1 MLVFGDAMN
10 LILTTYCVKPIIS
23 HTVAVHNICGMKPKM
38 SRENDIDE
46 MCQLLATEWKKRPNH
61 RLGQFLL
68 NFIFH
73 VPAVKDLNM
82 WMQQD
87 TTTKK
92 RLELWEKAEKL
103 RVKAQRAITDYAG
116 SSGS

>member
-1 MLVFGDAMN
+1 
-10 LILTTYCVKPIIS
+10 
-23 HTVAVHNICGMKPKM
+23 M
-38 SRENDIDE
+38 SREDDINE
-46 MCQLLATEWKKRPNH
+46 MCQLLAVEWKKRPNH

-73 VPAVKDLNM
+73 VPAMKDISM
-82 WMQQD
+82 WMQRD

-92 RLELWEKAEKL
+92 RLEQWEDALIQKARDQKK
-103 RVKAQRAITDYAG
+103 VTDFAG

>member
-1 MLVFGDAMN
+1 MI
-10 LILTTYCVKPIIS
+10 LILISYCVRVITS
-23 HTVAVHNICGMKPKM
+23 HTVAVLNTCGMKPKM
-38 SRENDIDE
+38 SRENEIDE
-46 MCQLLATEWKKRPNH
+46 MCQLLAVEWKKRPNH

-73 VPAVKDLNM
+73 VPAKKDMNM
-82 WMQQD
+82 WLQQD

-92 RLELWEKAEKL
+92 RLEIWEA
-103 RVKAQRAITDYAG
+103 AQIQRARDQKKVTDFAG